1 MLIQF
6 VSISVEESWIRGI
19 NHLYNRVV
27 FQLNSIQVFLS
38 CDNVCF
44 VKLIILLNMN
54 VLETPTKQAKW
65 KSGRE
70 PKIHQVTEVKKTDSG
85 GNKFSSGQINTQS
98 MIFDSRL
105 HHRSDLWLEMIQTL
119 CIQLL
124 QVEDWDM
131 THQLCVTVRLMDI
144 WIIVLFPHKRERA
157 ACRKGT
163 CAVTWARW
171 SQTGQHLWL
180 WSIQS

>member
-85 GNKFSSGQINTQS
+85 GNKFSSGQIN
-98 MIFDSRL
+98 FPG
-105 HHRSDLWLEMIQTL
+105 
-119 CIQLL
+119 CI
-124 QVEDWDM
+124 
-131 THQLCVTVRLMDI
+131 
-144 WIIVLFPHKRERA
+144 
-157 ACRKGT
+157 
-163 CAVTWARW
+163 
-171 SQTGQHLWL
+171 TGQICGLKWFNFVHPAFSGWRLGFDTPALCNSAANGHLDYCFVP
-180 WSIQS
+180 S